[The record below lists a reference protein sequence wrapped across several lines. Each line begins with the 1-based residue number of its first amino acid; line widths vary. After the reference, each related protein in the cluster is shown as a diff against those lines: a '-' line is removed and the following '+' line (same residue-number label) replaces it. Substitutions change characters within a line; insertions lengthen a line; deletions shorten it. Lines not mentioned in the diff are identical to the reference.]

1 MNTPATPPPEAPLPW
16 ASGGYSIKR
25 HGVSLTNC
33 DSEPV
38 QTPGCIQAHGA
49 LLVLRMSDLVILQ
62 VSENARDFLGAAPD
76 ALLGK
81 SIGDVVSADGARRL
95 HDFLGKEPIDR
106 NPLYVFTQP
115 IADAAVPLDF
125 FVHTI
130 EGVVLL
136 ECEPASR
143 DTPDYYALVKK
154 SVARMQAAPTVAEFC
169 RAATEEIRS
178 FTGLDRVMV
187 YRFHADFHGEVV
199 GESKRD
205 DMETWLGFHYPAA
218 DIPQPAREIFK
229 KIWVRPLPNAA
240 GPLVEMVPLT
250 NPDTG
255 RPVMMTHCALRG
267 ASVMYTE
274 YLQNMGVAASLTL
287 SILCDGE
294 LWGLIACH
302 HLTPT
307 HFPYQVRAA
316 CEFMAQVV
324 SLQLRG
330 AEQREA
336 LAYRLRMEEIHNRLI
351 AQAALDAGLSSL
363 TTASP
368 NLLAAIDAG
377 GAAVFHSDRWWRVGK
392 TPADAPLDELKD
404 WLAQRS
410 EFRSSTRPAYVTDAL
425 ARDFPGGAALAE
437 VASGVLA
444 VPLSRRNGNVVLW
457 FRPETI
463 QTVKWGG
470 DPTAKPMATGPH
482 GPRLTPRK
490 SFELFTESV
499 RQRSLPW
506 QPVEIEAALR
516 LRLLILEIVVSRTE
530 QLTEMNADLTRSN
543 EELDAFA
550 YVASHDLK
558 EPLRGISKYAH
569 LLLEDAALVESVNRQ
584 RVDGLMRLTR
594 RMDSLLDSLLHFSR
608 VGRAT
613 LQFQSVDL
621 NEVLAEALEIVDARR
636 QEMPADIVIPQPLP
650 TVICDRMRAREVFMN
665 LLANA
670 LKYNDKPRRVI
681 EIGCVPVDGE
691 KAPAAGAS
699 PVLYVRDNGIGI
711 EPRHFDTVFKMFK
724 RLHGRDEF
732 GGGSGAGLSIVQKL
746 VVQHRGSVWVEST
759 PGTGSTFYFT
769 LAADRPENP

>member
-1 MNTPATPPPEAPLPW
+1 MTTPSIEPPPPW
-16 ASGGYSIKR
+16 TGGAYSIKR

-62 VSENARDFLGAAPD
+62 VSENASDFLAAVPH

-81 SIGDVVSADGARRL
+81 SIADVLSADGAQRL
-95 HDFLGKEPIDR
+95 RDFLGKEPIER
-106 NPLYVFTQP
+106 NPIYVFTQA
-115 IADAAVPLDF
+115 IGDAAVPLDF

-143 DTPDYYALVKK
+143 DTPDYYGLVKK
-154 SVARMQAAPTVAEFC
+154 SVARMQATLTVAEFC
-169 RAATEEIRS
+169 RAATAEIRS
-178 FTGLDRVMV
+178 LTGLDRVMV

-205 DMETWLGFHYPAA
+205 DIEPWLGFHYPAE
-218 DIPQPAREIFK
+218 DIPRPAREIFK

-255 RPVMMTHCALRG
+255 RPVAMTHCALRG

-368 NLLAAIDAG
+368 NLLAAMDAE
-377 GAAVFHSDRWWRVGK
+377 GAAVFHSDRWWRVGE
-392 TPADAPLDELKD
+392 TPADGQLDELKD
-404 WLAQRS
+404 WLAQRP
-410 EFRSSTRPAYVTDAL
+410 EFRSATRPAYVTDAL
-425 ARDFPGGAALAE
+425 ARDFPAGAAYAQ

-463 QTVKWGG
+463 QAVKWGG
-470 DPTAKPMATGPH
+470 DPTAKPMVPGPH
-482 GPRLTPRK
+482 GPRLTPRT

-506 QPVEIEAALR
+506 QPVEVEAALR
-516 LRLLILEIVVSRTE
+516 LRLLILELVVSRTD

-569 LLLEDAALVESVNRQ
+569 QLLEDAALAEGVNRQ

-621 NEVLAEALEIVDARR
+621 NEVLAEALEIVAARR
-636 QEMPADIVIPQPLP
+636 QEVPTNITIPRPLP
-650 TVICDRMRAREVFMN
+650 TLTCDRMRAREIFMN

-670 LKYNDKPRRVI
+670 LKYNDKPRREI

-691 KAPAAGAS
+691 KAPATDAS

-711 EPRHFDTVFKMFK
+711 EPRHFDLVFKMFK

-746 VVQHRGSVWVEST
+746 VDQHRGSVWVEST
-759 PGTGSTFYFT
+759 AGAGSTFYFT
-769 LAADRPENP
+769 LAAGRSENP

>member
-1 MNTPATPPPEAPLPW
+1 MTTAFIEPPPPW
-16 ASGGYSIKR
+16 AGGVYSIKR
-25 HGVSLTNC
+25 HGVTLTNC

-62 VSENARDFLGAAPD
+62 VSENARDFFGAAPE

-81 SIGDVVSADGARRL
+81 SIADVVSADGARRL
-95 HDFLGKEPIDR
+95 RDFLGKEPIDC
-106 NPLYVFTQP
+106 NPIYVFTQP
-115 IADAAVPLDF
+115 VADAAVPLDF

-154 SVARMQAAPTVAEFC
+154 SIARMQTAPTVADFC

-205 DMETWLGFHYPAA
+205 DMESWLGFHYPAD
-218 DIPQPAREIFK
+218 DIPKPAREIFK
-229 KIWVRPLPNAA
+229 KIWVRPLPDAA
-240 GPLVEMVPLT
+240 GPPVEMVPLA

-255 RPVMMTHCALRG
+255 RPVTMTHCSLRG
-267 ASVMYTE
+267 SSVMYTE
-274 YLQNMGVAASLTL
+274 YLENMGVAASLTL

-336 LAYRLRMEEIHNRLI
+336 LAYRLRMEEIHNRLV
-351 AQAALDAGLSSL
+351 AQAALDVGLSSL
-363 TTASP
+363 TTATP
-368 NLLAAIDAG
+368 NLLAAMDAG
-377 GAAVFHSDRWWRVGK
+377 GAAIFHSDLWWCVGE
-392 TPADAPLDELKD
+392 TPTEAQLDELKE
-404 WLAQRS
+404 WLVLRP
-410 EFRSSTRPAYVTDAL
+410 EFLSATQPAYVTDSL
-425 ARDFPGGAALAE
+425 TRDFPGGAALAGS
-437 VASGVLA
+437 ASGLLA
-444 VPLSRRNGNVVLW
+444 APLSRRNGNVVLW

-470 DPTAKPMATGPH
+470 DPSAKPMVPGPH

-506 QPVEIEAALR
+506 QPVEVEAALR
-516 LRLLILEIVVSRTE
+516 LRLLLLELVVSRSD
-530 QLTEMNADLTRSN
+530 QLAEKNADLTRSN

-558 EPLRGISKYAH
+558 EPLRGISKFAH
-569 LLLEDAALVESVNRQ
+569 LLLEEAALAEGMNRQ
-584 RVDGLMRLTR
+584 RVDGLVRLTR

-621 NEVLAEALEIVDARR
+621 NEVLAEALEIVAARR
-636 QEMPADIVIPQPLP
+636 QEIPTDIVIPHPLP
-650 TVICDRMRAREVFMN
+650 TVTCDRMRAREIFMN

-670 LKYNDKPRRVI
+670 LKYSDKPRREI
-681 EIGCVPVDGE
+681 EIGCVPLAGE
-691 KAPAAGAS
+691 TAAAAGSS

-711 EPRHFDTVFKMFK
+711 EPRHYELVFKMFK

-746 VVQHRGSVWVEST
+746 VEQHHGSVWVEST
-759 PGTGSTFYFT
+759 LGTGSTFYFT
-769 LAADRPENP
+769 LAADLPEIL